1 MRKFAGPRE
10 GGDPVNAGG
19 AWVTREFR
27 QSNCRRRLLG
37 PRLRGEPKEA
47 AYSSSSNNGFLCLGL
62 RLGRS
67 GRGTTFGRKSAPRSD
82 RATGFRFSLRP
93 TAFLG
98 FVPAVLPPASVDPRG
113 FVSYLRRVAK
123 LDIITLPDRK
133 LRLKSAPVERID
145 DDLRKFMDSMLE
157 AMYAAPGIGLAAVQV
172 GVPRRVITIDVA
184 KREEEGAEANPLFLI
199 NPESLWTSGEVAV
212 GEEGCL
218 SIPEYFA
225 EVERPASVR
234 VAYLDRD
241 GKRQEIAADG
251 VLAVCL
257 QHEIDHLNGKLF
269 IDHLSKLKR
278 DMVIKKFAKQ
288 SRLGPKP
295 AVL

>member
-1 MRKFAGPRE
+1 
-10 GGDPVNAGG
+10 
-19 AWVTREFR
+19 
-27 QSNCRRRLLG
+27 
-37 PRLRGEPKEA
+37 
-47 AYSSSSNNGFLCLGL
+47 
-62 RLGRS
+62 
-67 GRGTTFGRKSAPRSD
+67 
-82 RATGFRFSLRP
+82 
-93 TAFLG
+93 
-98 FVPAVLPPASVDPRG
+98 
-113 FVSYLRRVAK
+113 VAK

-157 AMYAAPGIGLAAVQV
+157 AMYAAPGIGLAAIQV

-184 KREEEGAEANPLFLI
+184 KREDENAEARPLFLI
-199 NPESLWTSGEVAV
+199 NPELLWKSDEVAV

-241 GKRQEIAADG
+241 GKRQELEADG

-288 SRLGPKP
+288 AKLAKP
-295 AVL
+295 NVL